1 MTKKYCV
8 CNPRQKIEMGGACNT
23 YCGQLYTGFLEANPK
38 GK

>member
-23 YCGQLYTGFLEANPK
+23 YCG
-38 GK
+38 